1 MANSTGMLDGKI
13 AVITGAAQGIGKACT
28 KVFVREGAKVL
39 AVDFS
44 GKEKELPAL
53 FGPAVVPFHA
63 DVSKEP
69 EIEAAFAAALETFGR
84 VDSLVNVAGTQA
96 SKQGEVTLEEYE
108 LMTATNLKGVLL
120 CCKHAIR
127 AMLRSGGGSI
137 SSFTSVGG
145 LNAEDMAPIPYSAA
159 KAGVHSI
166 SKSYAVEYGNR
177 GIRVNAIA
185 CGFTL
190 TEMMD
195 GMSQEMLARMNAK
208 PALKRAALPSEQAEV
223 AAFLASDRAS
233 FITGAIIPVDGGWTA
248 KLA

>member
-1 MANSTGMLDGKI
+1 MAGMLDGKV
-13 AVITGAAQGIGKACT
+13 AVITGAAQGIGKACA

-44 GKEKELPAL
+44 GKEKDLPTL

-96 SKQGEVTLEEYE
+96 SRQGEVTLEEYE

-145 LNAEDMAPIPYSAA
+145 LNAEDMAPIPYCAA

-166 SKSYAVEYGNR
+166 SKSYAVEYGAR

-195 GMSQEMLARMNAK
+195 GISEEQLGRLNAK
-208 PALKRAALPSEQAEV
+208 PALKRAALPTEQAEV

-233 FITGAIIPVDGGWTA
+233 FITGAIIPVDGGWSA